1 MAFRW
6 PWVELERQHRFAVL
20 ELGVDRFGEMR
31 RLAQLFPPSIA
42 VVTNV
47 APAHLRFLGD
57 EEHIAAEKAELVRAL
72 AEGGLALLNGDDP
85 RVAAMAAHAPRVA
98 LFGVHA
104 AHLALRA
111 ADVRAGVDGTRFT
124 VVLEDAVAFARDSP
138 STKIP
143 AFISLLGEHSVYTAL
158 AAIGV
163 ALRCG
168 LDIQQAIER
177 LGLVERQAGRLM
189 PLPGANGSLLL
200 DDTYNASPASAHAA
214 LRTLAALP
222 ARRRIAVFGD
232 MLELGDRAPR
242 LHRQL
247 GAHVAG
253 VADLLVTKGDLAG
266 LLAPSPL
273 VGEGLGVRGI
283 VTYTAADAVAALHPL
298 LEPGDVVLIKGSAE
312 TRMEQ
317 VTAGL
322 LAPHVDAA
330 AVLVRQERAFAVRA
344 GAPDR
349 PTWLEVDLLAIAE
362 NTHALARIVGPDV
375 RILATLKADAY
386 GHGALR
392 VARAVLQHGAW
403 GLAVATL
410 GEALALRDAGIAAPI
425 LILGYTPPW
434 QVRDAIRRDV
444 RLTVFDSNTAR
455 EIGAAAH
462 ELQRNATIH
471 VKVDTGMARL
481 GTQPEGAL
489 PLLRQLSELDGVE
502 VEGIFTHLASA
513 DSADEGFAREQLARW
528 ETVLRAAAAEGLRPP
543 LAHVANSAALLRF
556 PEARYDLVRPGA
568 AIYGLSPSLETPL
581 PSSFQPALSFKTE
594 IAQVKYWPVGAPVSY
609 GGTWIAGRPSRIATI
624 PVGYAD
630 GFRRSPSWRYVLVR
644 GQRAPVIG
652 RVAMDY
658 AMLDV
663 TEISDARAGDEVVL
677 IGVQGGECITADDV
691 AGWLGTINYE
701 VVSGILPRVPR
712 VV

>member
-1 MAFRW
+1 M
-6 PWVELERQHRFAVL
+6 
-20 ELGVDRFGEMR
+20 
-31 RLAQLFPPSIA
+31 
-42 VVTNV
+42 
-47 APAHLRFLGD
+47 
-57 EEHIAAEKAELVRAL
+57 
-72 AEGGLALLNGDDP
+72 
-85 RVAAMAAHAPRVA
+85 
-98 LFGVHA
+98 
-104 AHLALRA
+104 
-111 ADVRAGVDGTRFT
+111 
-124 VVLEDAVAFARDSP
+124 
-138 STKIP
+138 
-143 AFISLLGEHSVYTAL
+143 
-158 AAIGV
+158 
-163 ALRCG
+163 
-168 LDIQQAIER
+168 
-177 LGLVERQAGRLM
+177 
-189 PLPGANGSLLL
+189 
-200 DDTYNASPASAHAA
+200 
-214 LRTLAALP
+214 
-222 ARRRIAVFGD
+222 
-232 MLELGDRAPR
+232 
-242 LHRQL
+242 
-247 GAHVAG
+247 
-253 VADLLVTKGDLAG
+253 
-266 LLAPSPL
+266 
-273 VGEGLGVRGI
+273 
-283 VTYTAADAVAALHPL
+283 VTYTAADAVAALRPL

-392 VARAVLQHGAW
+392 VARTVLQHGAW

-434 QVRDAIRRDV
+434 QVRDAVRRDV

-528 ETVLRAAAAEGLRPP
+528 ETVLRAAEAEGLRPP

-556 PEARYDLVRPGA
+556 PEARYDLVRPGV

-581 PSSFQPALSFKTE
+581 PPSFQPALSFKTE